1 MARGKLIVFDGT
13 DGSGKATQAKLLVA
27 RLKKEGRKA
36 RTFDFPQ
43 YENNFFGKFI
53 GECLA
58 GEHGDFIAVDPYIAS
73 VLFAVDRFESKALL
87 LQWLKEGYTVVLDR
101 YVSSNQIHQGGKI
114 LEEKARKKFLL
125 WLDKMEFEVLGLPRP
140 DAIIYLDVPLA
151 VTLALLQSKSQKQ
164 KKVYLKGKQKDQAEN
179 NPRHLVAS
187 KESALKLVKNLNHWL
202 QVDCVEKGTLLSRK
216 AIAELV
222 WEKIVNEE
230 AL

>member
-1 MARGKLIVFDGT
+1 MVRGKLIVFDGT

-43 YENNFFGKFI
+43 YENNFFGTFI

-58 GEHGDFIAVDPYIAS
+58 GKHGDFIAVDPYIAS

-87 LQWLKEGYTVVLDR
+87 LKWLKEGYTVVLDR

-125 WLDKMEFEVLGLPRP
+125 WLDEMEFEVLGLPRP
-140 DAIIYLDVPLA
+140 DAIIYLNVPLT
-151 VTLALLQSKSQKQ
+151 VTLALLRSKNQKQ
-164 KKVYLKGKQKDQAEN
+164 KKVYLKGKQKDQAES
-179 NPRHLVAS
+179 NPKHLVAS
-187 KESALKLVKNLNHWL
+187 KESALKMVKNSNHWL
-202 QVDCVEKGTLLSRK
+202 QVDCVEKGVLLSRE
-216 AIAELV
+216 AIAKLV
-222 WEKIVNEE
+222 WEKV
-230 AL
+230 AGTL

>member
-43 YENNFFGKFI
+43 YENNFFGEFI

-164 KKVYLKGKQKDQAEN
+164 KKVYLKGKQKDQAES

-187 KESALKLVKNLNHWL
+187 KESALKLVKNSNHWL

-216 AIAELV
+216 AIAKLV